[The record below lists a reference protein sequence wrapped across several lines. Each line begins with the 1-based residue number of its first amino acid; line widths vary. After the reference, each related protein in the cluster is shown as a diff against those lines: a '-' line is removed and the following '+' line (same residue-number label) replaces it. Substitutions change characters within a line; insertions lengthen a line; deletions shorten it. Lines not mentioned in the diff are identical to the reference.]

1 MIPPGLNVKF
11 NQAAFETTLK
21 CDKTGDKRE
30 EENQKEI
37 AESPRKKSRR
47 KEKDPVR
54 TDYGTSEPVA
64 GVKLVETLLVDDDD
78 EDDCYFKSE
87 DDEIDDDPVGKL
99 VKILIIT
106 SKKPTDSVCLVKE
119 K

>member
-21 CDKTGDKRE
+21 CDKADEKRR

-37 AESPRKKSRR
+37 PESPRKKSRR

-54 TDYGTSEPVA
+54 TEYGTSEPVA

-78 EDDCYFKSE
+78 EEDDCYFKSE
-87 DDEIDDDPVGKL
+87 DEDLDNEPVGKL
-99 VKILIIT
+99 VKIFL
-106 SKKPTDSVCLVKE
+106 L
-119 K
+119 